1 MNIMRLSILSI
12 LLAWCLKS
20 IAQETPIAK
29 INYVFRHMNDTTQRD
44 KFTRDEVSTFLGKYS
59 SYYTSVS
66 NEKFNAS
73 LKEKMSSPSF
83 DGNILLNKNFTPAKS
98 AYVLDTEKKNLQHIF
113 RIVSDEYLLE
123 DTYPQLNWDIQ
134 EETKEIGGYSCQKA
148 ITTFKGRTYEVWFAS
163 DLPFP
168 FGPWKLHGLPG
179 LILAANDIKN
189 EVIFEFDGFELIE
202 GGTTQR
208 IEPSAKAVK
217 ASLTEVEKLDKLYAE
232 NPNGYMQSR
241 GGNSG
246 RVVAGTPGTS
256 FTLKSSSPGSI
267 TTSNGSNSVA
277 NIKSISI
284 KNDENYNP
292 SKITNNPIELI
303 P

>member
-1 MNIMRLSILSI
+1 MRLSILSF
-12 LLAWCLKS
+12 LLVFCIQL

-44 KFTRDEVSTFLGKYS
+44 KFLRDEVSTFLGKYS

-83 DGNILLNKNFTPAKS
+83 DGNIIFNRDFTPSKS
-98 AYVLDTEKKNLQHIF
+98 AYVLDIENKNLQHVY

-123 DTYPQLNWDIQ
+123 DVFPVMEWDI
-134 EETKEIGGYSCQKA
+134 EDETKEIGGYNCQKA
-148 ITTFKGRTYEVWFAS
+148 VTAFKGRNYVAWFAS
-163 DLPFP
+163 ELPFP

-179 LILAANDIKN
+179 LILAAHDDKN
-189 EVIFEFDGFELIE
+189 EVIFEFDGLELIE
-202 GGTTQR
+202 GESTQR
-208 IEPSAKAVK
+208 IEPSSKAIK
-217 ASLTEVEKLDKLYAE
+217 ATIKEVEKLDKLYAE
-232 NPNGYMQSR
+232 NPNGYIQSR
-241 GGNSG
+241 NDNNV
-246 RVVAGTPGTS
+246 RVVAVNSGSPGS
-256 FTLKSSSPGSI
+256 FAIKSSSPGSA
-267 TTSNGSNSVA
+267 TNSSSSSSVA

>member
-1 MNIMRLSILSI
+1 MRLSILSF
-12 LLAWCLKS
+12 LLVFCLQS

-29 INYVFRHMNDTTQRD
+29 INYVFKHMNDTTQRD
-44 KFTRDEVSTFLGKYS
+44 KFTRDEVSTFLGKHS

-83 DGNILLNKNFTPAKS
+83 DGNIIFNRNFTPAKS
-98 AYVLDTEKKNLQHIF
+98 AYVLDIDKKNLQHIF

-123 DTYPQLNWDIQ
+123 DTYPEMEWDIQ
-134 EETKEIGGYSCQKA
+134 DETKEIGGYNCQKA

-163 DLPFP
+163 ELPFP
-168 FGPWKLHGLPG
+168 FGPWKLHGLTG

-202 GGTTQR
+202 GETTQR

-232 NPNGYMQSR
+232 NPNGYIQSR

-246 RVVAGTPGTS
+246 RVVAGNSGS
-256 FTLKSSSPGSI
+256 AGAFTIKSSSPASVTNSSGS
-267 TTSNGSNSVA
+267 SSLAS
-277 NIKSISI
+277 IKSISI

-292 SKITNNPIELI
+292 SKNTNNPIELI